1 MKCSYY
7 FNPINASDIFEYFQ
21 IDFKFADL
29 LLIGYEHITPDSALA
44 LYKNQHRFYVLYLE
58 DYVSSLESV
67 KKSIDTAYHVD
78 VERFV
83 PVNKQDEQSSKPGE
97 LDQHSKYH
105 DGNYIFLVEVK
116 PRKDS
121 LNEFL
126 LTETSS
132 SNN

>member
-21 IDFKFADL
+21 IDFKFEDL
-29 LLIGYEHITPDSALA
+29 LLIGYEHVTPDSALA

-58 DYVSSLESV
+58 DYVTSLEAV
-67 KKSIDTAYHVD
+67 KKIIDTIYHVD
-78 VERFV
+78 VKRFLSV
-83 PVNKQDEQSSKPGE
+83 KTPDEKSVKTEDFHMYNKFNE
-97 LDQHSKYH
+97 
-105 DGNYIFLVEVK
+105 GNYAFLVEVA
-116 PRKDS
+116 PRKDT